1 MGMVRHKIF
10 FLTPIMIIFSFF
22 FLYPLVILVLTSLR
36 SEGDGAMTLHNYTQ
50 ILTDPY
56 YSKAL
61 VNSLLLSLAATVSS
75 LVLAG
80 LLAFFLAR
88 NEFKGKTL
96 YFTLLTFPMSLPGVV
111 VGFMVIILFGT
122 TGVMPMFSK
131 WLTGT
136 PSMAFA
142 YTITGILLAY
152 LYFEIPRVI
161 LSLYGAIQH
170 FDRTLEEA
178 ARTLGASPW
187 QAIRYVVLP
196 TVFPIFIASGALAFS
211 TSMSAFGT
219 AFTLAND
226 FDILPILM
234 YNEFTLSF
242 KIEVASAIAVVIGM
256 ICVLMN
262 LTNRIIMERGMR

>member
-1 MGMVRHKIF
+1 MVRYKIY
-10 FLTPIMIIFSFF
+10 FLTPIVVIFSFF
-22 FLYPLVILVLTSLR
+22 FLYPLLILVLTSLR
-36 SEGDGAMTLHNYTQ
+36 NEEGALTLHNYIQ
-50 ILTDPY
+50 MITDTY
-56 YSKAL
+56 YSTAL
-61 VNSLLLSLAATVSS
+61 INSVLLSLGATISS
-75 LVLAG
+75 LILAG
-80 LLAFFLAR
+80 VLAFFLAR
-88 NEFKGKTL
+88 HEFKGKTI

-111 VGFMVIILFGT
+111 VGFMIIILFGT
-122 TGVMPMFSK
+122 TGVMLMLSK

-136 PSMAFA
+136 PTMAFA
-142 YTITGILLAY
+142 YTITGIFMAY

-161 LSLYGAIQH
+161 LALYGAIQH
-170 FDRTLEEA
+170 FDWTLEQA

-196 TVFPIFIASGALAFS
+196 TIFPIFIASGALAFS

-226 FDILPILM
+226 FNILPILM

-242 KIEVASAIAVVIGM
+242 KIEAASAIAVVIGI

-262 LTNRIIMERGMR
+262 LANRIMLERGAR

>member
-1 MGMVRHKIF
+1 MARHRIY
-10 FLTPIMIIFSFF
+10 FLTPIVIIFSFF
-22 FLYPLVILVLTSLR
+22 FLYPLVILVLASLR
-36 SEGDGAMTLHNYTQ
+36 SEDGGALTLNNYAQ
-50 ILTDPY
+50 MLTDPY
-56 YSKAL
+56 YFKAL

-75 LVLAG
+75 LILAG
-80 LLAFFLAR
+80 VLAFFLAR
-88 NEFKGKTL
+88 NDFRGKTL

-111 VGFMVIILFGT
+111 VGFMIIILFGT
-122 TGVMPMFSK
+122 TGVLPMLSK

-142 YTITGILLAY
+142 YTIMGIFLAY

-178 ARTLGASPW
+178 ARTMGASPW
-187 QAIRYVVLP
+187 QAVRYVVLP

-242 KIEVASAIAVVIGM
+242 KIEVASAIAVVIGI

-262 LTNRIIMERGMR
+262 VMNRIILERGMR